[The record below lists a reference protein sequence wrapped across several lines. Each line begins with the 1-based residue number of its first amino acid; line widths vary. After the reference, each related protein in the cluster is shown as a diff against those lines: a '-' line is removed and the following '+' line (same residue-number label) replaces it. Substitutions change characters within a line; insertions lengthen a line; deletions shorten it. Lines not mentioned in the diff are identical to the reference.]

1 MKKLRIGILIDDL
14 KVSYY
19 VSELIN
25 FINDEEE
32 FDKVTII
39 TGYKNE
45 KPKNLYKK
53 ISKLLKQSP
62 LKILDTFISILIYKL
77 ISKIELPR
85 TNKIFPNHQIKK
97 ELNKEK
103 INILFVTGKWS
114 KSGMFLDF
122 SNEDISK
129 IIKNNFDCIIRCGSG
144 ILKGDILDATKFGVI
159 SFHHGDSRV
168 NRGGPTGF
176 WEVLNNEPS
185 TGFVIQKINNEL
197 DGGEVLIRGNIMTLG
212 LWFTNKAQIMEKSN
226 FFLMQL
232 LKKISLEGKLPEP
245 EKVRLHGKTLYKIDS
260 SKPLLKYFFKNYV
273 PKTLN
278 KINNLILSPKI
289 NRWYVAYAKHNNFS
303 KSLWRYKEIPNPKGR
318 FLADPFV
325 FRYDDC
331 DYIFVE
337 DFLYSQNKGR
347 ISAIKIEGEKHEFLD
362 VVLEEDFHLSF
373 PFIFSHNNEIYMIP
387 ESGKNK
393 DIRLYKCQKFPT
405 KWILDNIMMSNVSAA
420 DTIVF
425 FKNKKWFM
433 LTNICSSGVGDHHS
447 ELHVFFSED
456 LNSNDWKP
464 ITSGNPV
471 IFDSLRSRNGGL
483 FFHKGEAYRVNQI
496 QGKDHYGKAFG
507 INKINVISENIYKE
521 EKISEISANFK
532 KGIISTHGFSAT
544 QYTAAVDYAKLERLR
559 SIKKD

>member
-1 MKKLRIGILIDDL
+1 MKKLRIGILIDNL
-14 KVSYY
+14 KVNHY
-19 VSELIN
+19 VNELIN
-25 FINDEEE
+25 FIESEKE
-32 FDKVTII
+32 FDKITII

-45 KPKNLYKK
+45 KPKSLYKK
-53 ISKLLKQSP
+53 ILKLFKQSP
-62 LKILDTFISILIYKL
+62 LKIFDTIISILIYKL

-85 TNKIFPNHQIKK
+85 TNKIFPNYQIKK

-114 KSGMFLDF
+114 KSGKFLDF

-129 IIKNNFDCIIRCGSG
+129 IIKKNFDCIIRCGSG
-144 ILKGDILDATKFGVI
+144 ILKGDILNASKFGVI
-159 SFHHGDSRV
+159 SFHHGDNRV
-168 NRGGPTGF
+168 NRGGPSGF

-197 DGGEVLIRGNIMTLG
+197 DGGEVLMRGNIMTLG
-212 LWFTNKAQIMEKSN
+212 FWFTNKAQIIEKSN
-226 FFLMQL
+226 FFLIKL
-232 LKKISLEGKLPEP
+232 LKKIYLEGKLPKS

-260 SKPLLKYFFKNYV
+260 SKPLLKYLLKNYV

-278 KINNLILSPKI
+278 KINDLILSPKI

-325 FRYDDC
+325 FRYNDS

-347 ISAIKIEGEKHEFLD
+347 ISAIKINDEKHEFLG

-373 PFIFSHNNEIYMIP
+373 PYVFSQD
-387 ESGKNK
+387 K
-393 DIRLYKCQKFPT
+393 DIRLYKSQKFPS
-405 KWILDNIMMSNVSAA
+405 KWILENIMMSNVSAA
-420 DTIVF
+420 DTMVF

-433 LTNICSSGVGDHHS
+433 LTNICSSGVSDHHS
-447 ELHVFFSED
+447 ELHVFFSEN

-483 FFHKGEAYRVNQI
+483 FFHEGQAYRVNQI
-496 QGKDHYGKAFG
+496 QGKDHYGKAFN
-507 INKINVISENIYKE
+507 INKIDVISENIYKE
-521 EKISEISANFK
+521 EQISEINANFK
-532 KGIISTHGFSAT
+532 KGIISTHGFSAN

-559 SIKKD
+559 SIKKN